1 MLKLS
6 EMKKQLSASR
16 KSNDTESPFDR
27 FVHDPIALVFSRLF
41 IRLRIKPNAI
51 TLLSM
56 AFGVTGA
63 LFFISHNW
71 WVNFAGVLLQ
81 IFAAILDCCDGQVAR
96 LTKQTSRLGRV
107 LDGTCDTV
115 NFAAVYLA
123 LGIRM
128 MGEPIPFA
136 QTNWGFWIWPI
147 VLFASLVCHAGQCR
161 MADYYRLV
169 HLHFLEPETVVSF
182 PSAADLRA
190 EVNTP
195 DPARPRYETLFLR
208 SYATYTAAQERACPR
223 LQRLLNAIRSKGTL
237 PLEVADAYLAESR
250 KIVQITNLLTFNLR
264 AYTLYILLLLG
275 WHVWFFPFLILGLE
289 ALAIFMVRRY
299 EAIAANVWQG
309 MMAAAR
315 HEEVTL

>member
-128 MGEPIPFA
+128 MGDAARPLDLANLLLMLWYLGRFWEPLNTLSNFYNNVLSAMASIERIFEIIKQVNDRGISVFVVEQNA
-136 QTNWGFWIWPI
+136 NVALSIADRGYVLQTGEV
-147 VLFASLVCHAGQCR
+147 VLAG
-161 MADYYRLV
+161 
-169 HLHFLEPETVVSF
+169 
-182 PSAADLRA
+182 
-190 EVNTP
+190 
-195 DPARPRYETLFLR
+195 PARE
-208 SYATYTAAQERACPR
+208 
-223 LQRLLNAIRSKGTL
+223 LLVNEAMKR
-237 PLEVADAYLAESR
+237 AYLGE
-250 KIVQITNLLTFNLR
+250 
-264 AYTLYILLLLG
+264 
-275 WHVWFFPFLILGLE
+275 
-289 ALAIFMVRRY
+289 M
-299 EAIAANVWQG
+299 
-309 MMAAAR
+309 
-315 HEEVTL
+315 

>member
-1 MLKLS
+1 MARLS
-6 EMKKQLSASR
+6 EMKKQLYASR

-27 FVHDPIALVFSRLF
+27 FVHDPVALVFSRIF
-41 IRLRIKPNAI
+41 IRLGIHPNVV
-51 TLLSM
+51 TLMSM
-56 AFGVTGA
+56 GFGVTGA
-63 LFFISHNW
+63 AFFAVRDWRFNLI
-71 WVNFAGVLLQ
+71 GVLLQ
-81 IFAAILDCCDGQVAR
+81 VFAAVLDCCDGQVAR
-96 LTKQTSRLGRV
+96 LTGKTSRLGRV
-107 LDGTCDTV
+107 LDGAVDTV

-128 MGEPIPFA
+128 MGEPIPFT

-147 VLFASLVCHAGQCR
+147 ILLASAVCHAGQCR
-161 MADYYRLV
+161 MADYYRIV
-169 HLHFLEPETVVSF
+169 HLQFLEPETAAGF

-190 EVNTP
+190 EAGTP

-208 SYATYTAAQERACPR
+208 FYAAYTAQQERSSPR
-223 LQRLLNAIRSKGTL
+223 LQRLLNAIRSKGSL

-250 KIVQITNLLTFNLR
+250 KIIQTTNLLTYNLR

-275 WHVWFFPFLILGLE
+275 WHVWFFPFLMIGLE
-289 ALAIFMVRRY
+289 GLKLFMVHRY
-299 EAIAANVWQG
+299 EAIASNVWQG